1 VERLVTSGDLADTAR
16 VSGAYALEAR
26 GVYKRFGGTQALDDA
41 SLLLQPGTV
50 HALLGGNGSGKSSM
64 LKCLAGVY
72 RADAGDVRIHGRQIS
87 VADMSP
93 TEAHHAGL
101 RVVHQ
106 DLGLFDHISIEE
118 NFAFDCGFPTGA
130 GGHIEWRV
138 LRRQVADLLEQ
149 YGIRARPR
157 DLVGSLRPAQ
167 KTLVAIA
174 RALRDQTGSEFVL
187 LLDEPTA
194 SLPRHESEALLTSL
208 RERAANGQTIAFVSH
223 RLQEVREGAD
233 EITVYR
239 DGRVAGTLS
248 GNAPEDDVV
257 GLIAGPG
264 RLPSAPRPQR
274 RSGTTAIGPAVLEV
288 QNVTVGPLR
297 DLSLSVGTGEI
308 VGIAGL
314 LGSGRSTLLD
324 VVFGARRPDSGR
336 VVIDG
341 QELAPGGI
349 NASMRRGVAHVP
361 ENRLRDAVF
370 ASMSVRENASATVI
384 RRFWA
389 GWMRSGRERTETG
402 DLNKRFNV
410 KTAGTEAPILSL
422 SGGNQQK
429 VVLARWLR
437 RAPRLLLLDEPTQ
450 GVDVIAREE
459 IYGAVRDT
467 AADGCAVLIAS
478 SDHEELVAVCDRVVV
493 LADGAPITTL
503 AGDDLTP
510 ERLTQLVQSARHAVE
525 ATS

>member
-1 VERLVTSGDLADTAR
+1 VTSVDLTDTAR
-16 VSGAYALEAR
+16 VPGAFALEAR
-26 GVYKRFGGTQALDDA
+26 GVSKRFGGTQALDGA
-41 SLLLQPGTV
+41 SLFLQPGTV

-64 LKCLAGVY
+64 VKCLAGVY
-72 RADAGDVRIHGRQIS
+72 RADAGQVRVHGHRIDA
-87 VADMSP
+87 ADITPS
-93 TEAHHAGL
+93 EAHDAGL

-118 NFAFDCGFPTGA
+118 NFAFDSGFPTGV
-130 GGHIEWRV
+130 GGHIEWRA

-149 YGIRARPR
+149 YGIHARPR

-174 RALRDQTGSEFVL
+174 RALREQSGSEFIL

-194 SLPRHESEALLTSL
+194 SLPRHESETLLAAL

-223 RLQEVREGAD
+223 RLQEVRAVSD

-239 DGRVAGTLS
+239 DGKVAGTLP
-248 GNAPEDDVV
+248 GNAPEDAVV
-257 GLIAGPG
+257 ALIAGPG
-264 RLPSAPRPQR
+264 RMPSAAPQR
-274 RSGTTAIGPAVLEV
+274 RSGTAAIGAAVLEV
-288 QNVTVGPLR
+288 EHLTVGPLR
-297 DLSLSVGTGEI
+297 DLSLSVDAGEI
-308 VGIAGL
+308 VGVAGL

-336 VVIDG
+336 VVVADRTIG
-341 QELAPGGI
+341 AGGI
-349 NASMRRGVAHVP
+349 KASMRLGVAHVP

-370 ASMSVRENASATVI
+370 ASLSVRENASATVI
-384 RRFWA
+384 RGFWT
-389 GWMRSGRERTETG
+389 GWMRTGRERTETR
-402 DLNKRFNV
+402 DLNQRFNV
-410 KTAGTEAPILSL
+410 KTTGTEAPILSL

-459 IYGAVRDT
+459 IYGAVRD
-467 AADGCAVLIAS
+467 AAGDGCGVLIAS

-493 LADGAPITTL
+493 LADGASIATL
-503 AGDDLTP
+503 TGDDLTP